1 MSTENRA
8 GADMVLLYRGT
19 SFDYVGHIS
28 LSSLLVEAFR
38 RELETGDPDDRLI
51 IHLRYLRRPDPRLM
65 DGPRT
70 IHNLRSQIGRLMVVL
85 SRGGET
91 IVDREFSVR
100 ELLGPVLQHVVQQVD
115 PDEQVWGF
123 CLEHPSLKGMVL
135 SRSTPEVE
143 GTMDL
148 NLLRETRRTFTV
160 RKVEEPPVPLVDPGE
175 LGIDVE
181 GLGPVTVLIPGET
194 YDHLYLMKLSRRLEE
209 GGFLVGKVLRVLDP
223 DRKEQEGQEEG
234 GNGEESAAERYLVEI
249 SEVTPAEHSGAGA
262 LHFTF
267 TGDSFREVNR
277 LLADSGQ
284 DRQLMGWYHT
294 HLFSGQESGLSG
306 VDVDLHLGTFR
317 QPWQVA
323 GLINLTNE
331 ERLLRFY
338 ARFGD
343 GVRECEQWVRNER
356 GGYRLAR
363 TAVVDGH

>member
-1 MSTENRA
+1 
-8 GADMVLLYRGT
+8 MVLLYKGT
-19 SFDYVGHIS
+19 SFDLVGKIS

-51 IHLRYLRRPDPRLM
+51 MHLRYVRRPDPRLV

-70 IHNLRSQIGRLMVVL
+70 IHNLRSQIGRLGVIL
-85 SRGGET
+85 SRHGET
-91 IVDREFSVR
+91 VLDREFTVR
-100 ELLGPVLQHVVQQVD
+100 ELLGPVLQHVVQQID
-115 PDEQVWGF
+115 PEEQVWGF
-123 CLEHPSLKGMVL
+123 CLDHPSLSGVAL
-135 SRSTPEVE
+135 GRSTPEVE

-148 NLLRETRRTFTV
+148 NLRESRRSFTV
-160 RKVEEPPVPLVDPGE
+160 RKVEEPPVPLVDPGD

-181 GLGPVTVLIPGET
+181 RLGPVTVLMPGEA
-194 YDHLYLMKLSRRLEE
+194 YDHLHLMKLSRRLEE

-223 DRKEQEGQEEG
+223 DRKDQEAQQEG
-234 GNGEESAAERYLVEI
+234 GNGEEPVAERYLVEI
-249 SEVTPAEHSGAGA
+249 TEVTPAEHSGAGA

-277 LLADSGQ
+277 LLTDSGP

-294 HLFSGQESGLSG
+294 HLFSGQESGLSA

-323 GLINLTNE
+323 GLINLTSE